1 MIPKTQSTL
10 AQSATCNGV
19 GLHSGNA
26 VTMTL
31 KPAPPNHGVKFM
43 RVDLPEKPLIPA
55 LFSRVVDTSLATVVG
70 YDNVIVST
78 IEHLMASLNGFGIDN
93 VLIELTNYEIP
104 IMDGSAKCF
113 AEMIGRAGVVS
124 QKVPRQAFILR
135 EPIEIDD
142 GERFVGVYPDHTY
155 RISCSIDFPHPL
167 IGAQS
172 MEMEVTGAEFTAKVA
187 GARTFGFV
195 HDLETMR
202 VFGLAKGGSLEN
214 AVVVDNDCVVN
225 ENGLRYPDEFV
236 RHKLLDCVGDFSLLG
251 MPILGHIKTRKSGHQ
266 FNHAFLE
273 KFFASRD
280 KWETGFLI

>member
-10 AQSATCNGV
+10 AQPATCSGV
-19 GLHSGNA
+19 GLHSGKS

-31 KPAPPNHGVKFM
+31 NPAPPNHGIKFM
-43 RVDLPEKPLIPA
+43 RLDLPAKPVIPA

-70 YDNVIVST
+70 YDNAIVST
-78 IEHLMASLNGFGIDN
+78 IEHLMAAFAGFGIDN
-93 VLIELTNYEIP
+93 ILVELTNYEIP
-104 IMDGSAKCF
+104 VMDGSAQGF
-113 AEMIGRAGVVS
+113 AEMIANAGIVS
-124 QKVPRQAFILR
+124 QEVPRQAFFLR
-135 EPIEIDD
+135 EPVEIKD
-142 GERFVGVYPDHTY
+142 GERFVGAYPDSTY

-172 MEMEVTGAEFTAKVA
+172 MELEVVGAEFMQKVA
-187 GARTFGFV
+187 RARTFGFV
-195 HDLETMR
+195 RDLETMR

-214 AVVVDNDCVVN
+214 AVVVDNACVVN
-225 ENGLRYPDEFV
+225 EGGLRYADEFV

-251 MPILGHIKTRKSGHQ
+251 LPILGHIKTHKSGHQ

-280 KWETGFLI
+280 KWETGLLT

>member
-10 AQSATCNGV
+10 AKPATCSGV
-19 GLHSGNA
+19 GLHSGNV

-31 KPAPPNHGVKFM
+31 KPAQPNHGIKFM
-43 RVDLPEKPLIPA
+43 RTDLPEKPLIPA
-55 LFSRVVDTSLATVVG
+55 LFNRVVDTSLATVVG

-78 IEHLMASLNGFGIDN
+78 IEHLMASLTGFGIDN
-93 VLIELTNYEIP
+93 VLIELTDYEIP

-113 AEMIGRAGVVS
+113 AEIISNAGVAS
-124 QKVPRQAFILR
+124 LGVPRQAFFLR
-135 EPIEIDD
+135 EPIEIED
-142 GERFVGVYPDHTY
+142 GERFVGIYPDTTY

-172 MEMEVTGAEFTAKVA
+172 MEMEVIGAEFMQKVA
-187 GARTFGFV
+187 NARTFGFV
-195 HDLETMR
+195 RDLETMR

-225 ENGLRYPDEFV
+225 EGGLRYPNEFV

-251 MPILGHIKTRKSGHQ
+251 MPILGHIKTHKSGHQ
-266 FNHAFLE
+266 FNHFFLE

-280 KWETGFLI
+280 KWETGFLV

>member
-10 AQSATCNGV
+10 AQPATCSGV
-19 GLHSGNA
+19 GLHSGKS

-31 KPAPPNHGVKFM
+31 NPAPPNHGIKFM
-43 RVDLPEKPLIPA
+43 RLDLPAKPVIPA

-70 YDNVIVST
+70 YDNAIVST
-78 IEHLMASLNGFGIDN
+78 IEHLMAAFAGFGIDN
-93 VLIELTNYEIP
+93 ILVELTNYEIP
-104 IMDGSAKCF
+104 VMDGSAQGF
-113 AEMIGRAGVVS
+113 AEMIANSGIVS
-124 QKVPRQAFILR
+124 QEVPRQAFFLR
-135 EPIEIDD
+135 EPVEIKD
-142 GERFVGVYPDHTY
+142 GERFVGAYPDSTY

-172 MEMEVTGAEFTAKVA
+172 MELEVVGAEFMQKVA
-187 GARTFGFV
+187 RARTFGFV
-195 HDLETMR
+195 RDLETMR

-214 AVVVDNDCVVN
+214 AVVVDNACVVN
-225 ENGLRYPDEFV
+225 EGGLRYADEFV

-251 MPILGHIKTRKSGHQ
+251 LPILGHIKTHKSGHQ

-280 KWETGFLI
+280 KWETGLLT

>member
-10 AQSATCNGV
+10 AQPAACSGV

-31 KPAPPNHGVKFM
+31 NPAPPNHGIKFM
-43 RVDLPEKPLIPA
+43 RLDLPEKPLIPA

-70 YDNVIVST
+70 YDNAIVST
-78 IEHLMASLNGFGIDN
+78 IEHLMATFAGFGIDN
-93 VLIELTNYEIP
+93 ILVELTNYEIP
-104 IMDGSAKCF
+104 VMDGSAKCF
-113 AEMIGRAGVVS
+113 AEMIVKAGIVS
-124 QKVPRQAFILR
+124 QNVPRQAFFLR
-135 EPIEIDD
+135 EPIEIKD
-142 GERFVGVYPDHTY
+142 GERFVGVYPDSTY

-167 IGAQS
+167 IGAQT
-172 MEMEVTGAEFTAKVA
+172 MELEVVGNEFMENVA
-187 GARTFGFV
+187 SARTFGFV
-195 HDLETMR
+195 RDLETMR

-214 AVVVDNDCVVN
+214 AVVVDNTCVVN
-225 ENGLRYPDEFV
+225 EEGLRYADEFV

-251 MPILGHIKTRKSGHQ
+251 MPILGHIKTHKSGHQ

-280 KWETGFLI
+280 KWETGLLA

>member
-10 AQSATCNGV
+10 AQPATCSGV

-31 KPAPPNHGVKFM
+31 NPAPANHGIKFM
-43 RVDLPEKPLIPA
+43 RLDLPAKPLIPA

-70 YDNVIVST
+70 YDNAIVST
-78 IEHLMASLNGFGIDN
+78 IEHLMAAFAGFGIDN
-93 VLIELTNYEIP
+93 ILVELTNYEIP
-104 IMDGSAKCF
+104 IMDGSAQCF
-113 AEMIGRAGVVS
+113 AEIITKAGIMS
-124 QKVPRQAFILR
+124 QEVPRQAFFLR
-135 EPIEIDD
+135 EPIEIRD
-142 GERFVGVYPDHTY
+142 GERFVGAYPDSTY

-172 MEMEVTGAEFTAKVA
+172 MELEVVGNEFMEKVA
-187 GARTFGFV
+187 CARTFGFV
-195 HDLETMR
+195 RDLETMR

-225 ENGLRYPDEFV
+225 EGGLRYADEFV

-251 MPILGHIKTRKSGHQ
+251 LPILGHIKTHKSGHQ

-280 KWETGFLI
+280 KWESGLLA